1 MSDPPR
7 RSWAPV
13 SASGGRV
20 FLGRLLSMPCYPVV
34 LPYALFSHC
43 EATAANARWWRTM
56 FAAIGLGASAYC
68 HHYVWR
74 RWSES
79 SPFGLKSIL
88 GHLAVTLT
96 IEHSHAWLTFI
107 AHQLIEIF
115 EMDRTGNRLNANK
128 LHGPRVLVV
137 GNGPSAL
144 EGEPLGDKI
153 DQFDEVVRFNN
164 FQTKVAG
171 MEKFV
176 GTKTTVH
183 YSDGVLYPTYTE
195 YHVPGAD
202 VVLSLIMDRFMV
214 AGTYFILRGAADME
228 TGLTMAFLKDKNLSW
243 TSKADIVSLYKR
255 LKLRGLKHPTSGM
268 LAIDHFV
275 RQPGVEL
282 PVYIHGFDFFQGPKM
297 HYFDEHEPWYERLN
311 DRIGVNMHS
320 PHKEKVYVEEL
331 IKQGKVKFLKDK
343 K

>member
-1 MSDPPR
+1 MS
-7 RSWAPV
+7 AP
-13 SASGGRV
+13 A
-20 FLGRLLSMPCYPVV
+20 YPAL

-43 EATAANARWWRTM
+43 EATSANARWWRSAFAVTGLGLSAWAHTWAWRKWSASSPLGLQSLLGH
-56 FAAIGLGASAYC
+56 AAI
-68 HHYVWR
+68 
-74 RWSES
+74 
-79 SPFGLKSIL
+79 F
-88 GHLAVTLT
+88 LAVD
-96 IEHSHAWLTFI
+96 HSHGWLTFI

-115 EMDRTGNRLNANK
+115 DTNRTGNRLNANK

-144 EGEPLGDKI
+144 EGEPRGDVI
-153 DQFDEVVRFNN
+153 DKFDEVVRFNN

-183 YSDGVLYPTYTE
+183 YSDGVLYPTYKE

-214 AGTYFILRGAADME
+214 AGTYFVLRGAADLQ
-228 TGLTMAFLKDKNLSW
+228 TGLTMAFLKDPNISW
-243 TSKADIVSLYKR
+243 TPKVDIER
-255 LKLRGLKHPTSGM
+255 LKKLLNLRGLKHPTSGM

-275 RQPGVEL
+275 NKPGVKL

-297 HYFDEHEPWYERLN
+297 HYFDEHEPWYERIN
-311 DRIGVNMHS
+311 DRIGVNQHS
-320 PHKEKVYVEEL
+320 PHMEKIYVEKL
-331 IKQGKVKFLKDK
+331 IQEGKVCFLKDMK
-343 K
+343 